1 MAQLFNKK
9 AEAAAIILRLFLI
22 RGSTSKWAFSSGIG
36 VSDTDT
42 SVEFFFVL
50 IYIIYLQ
57 LLEQALFIFQM
68 YFIKII
74 IYRDDGHVERWLL
87 VLNQQRQTIFVPC
100 QVP

>member
-9 AEAAAIILRLFLI
+9 AEAAAVILRLFLI
-22 RGSTSKWAFSSGIG
+22 RCRRLNVHFLLEKGFQTLIHRLN
-36 VSDTDT
+36 
-42 SVEFFFVL
+42 FFVL

-57 LLEQALFIFQM
+57 LLKQALFTFQI

-74 IYRDDGHVERWLL
+74 IYRDDGYVERWLL
-87 VLNQQRQTIFVPC
+87 VLNQQRQAIFVPC